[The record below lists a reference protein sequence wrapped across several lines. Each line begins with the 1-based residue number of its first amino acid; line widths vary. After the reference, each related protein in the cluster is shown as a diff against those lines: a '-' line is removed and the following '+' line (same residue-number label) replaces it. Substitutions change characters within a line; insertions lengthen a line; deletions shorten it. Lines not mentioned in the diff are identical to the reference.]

1 MRRGF
6 TIVELVITITIMG
19 ILLTLAVVNLT
30 ATQVNGRDAERK
42 GDIEAIALALESY
55 YNNEDSASSGA
66 YDASGGSYP
75 ATINIANTTAF
86 ATALPDIDPKSV
98 RSPGVNDAD
107 PISLVAAT
115 NATATTSGVLP
126 QPITSTYVYQPIRKD
141 NTLCTQITAKG
152 DCRRFNLYYRL
163 ETDNKVYM
171 VTSKRQS

>member
-30 ATQVNGRDAERK
+30 TTEVNGRDAERK

-55 YNNEDSASSGA
+55 YNNEDSASSGV
-66 YDASGGSYP
+66 YDLSGGSYP
-75 ATINIANTTAF
+75 ATINISNTTAF
-86 ATALPDIDPKSV
+86 TTALPDIDPKSV
-98 RSPGVNDAD
+98 RAPGVDASS

-126 QPITSTYVYQPIRKD
+126 QPTISTYVYQPLQKN
-141 NTLCTQITAKG
+141 NTLCTQIAAKG
-152 DCRRFNLYYRL
+152 DCRKFNLYYRL
-163 ETDNKVYM
+163 EADNQVYM